1 MTIHIN
7 QAGYLPES
15 EKIAVM
21 PFPAE
26 SFKVVD
32 ADGKTVFEGTCAR
45 FGFDENSGDTVWKAD
60 FSELR
65 AEGEYRVVSDDAT
78 SPLFKIGRDAL
89 DKTLRG
95 LVRAYYYFRCGCEL
109 KPENAGKF
117 THGACHTTLASE
129 WFDSSVKK
137 DVSGGWHDAGD
148 YGRYV
153 TPGACAAAQLM
164 YAYILYPNA
173 LGKLNL
179 NIPES
184 GNNMPDFLSEVRYE
198 LDWLMKMQKADG
210 AVYHKVS
217 TAQHARFVMPER
229 DLKPLYL
236 LPVSSMATADLAAV
250 CALGYR
256 VYKEFDSDYAE
267 KLLDT
272 AKLSLKWLDENLQF
286 IGFRNPEGCGTGGYG
301 EGGDKDNRFWAY
313 SEMFAATGDEKYLEK
328 AKELLVYDFPRTE
341 FGVGSIGGLGALAY
355 LTSGRSSEDDKLAEA
370 FKSMFVNQA
379 HRLRWLADRSGY
391 MAAMDE
397 RDYGWGSN
405 MGLMKYGMI
414 FAVCDTLCSA
424 EGDAHEFGV
433 YAKRQ
438 FDVLMGVNAVGM
450 SYVSGNGERA
460 IRNPHLRP
468 AAADGID
475 ECIPGMVSGGAN
487 RRPVEEIAHRYIP
500 KGTPPMKSFA
510 DVQDLYSVNE
520 VTIYWNSP
528 AVFVAAYLLN

>member
-1 MTIHIN
+1 MNTIHIN

-15 EKIAVM
+15 EKIAVI
-21 PFPAE
+21 PFPAD
-26 SFKVVD
+26 SFRVFDRSGNAVF
-32 ADGKTVFEGTCAR
+32 DGVCTK
-45 FGFDENSGDTVWKAD
+45 FGFDENSGDTVCKAD
-60 FSELR
+60 FSALTN
-65 AEGEYRVVSDDAT
+65 EGEYRIEAGGAT
-78 SPLFKIGRDAL
+78 SPLFKIGKNAL
-89 DKTLRG
+89 DKTLRDMI
-95 LVRAYYYFRCGCEL
+95 RAYYYFRCGCEL
-109 KPENAGKF
+109 DSRHAGKF
-117 THGACHTTLASE
+117 THKACHRSLASE
-129 WFDSSVKK
+129 WFDHSVRK

-164 YAYILYPNA
+164 YAYILYPNS
-173 LGKLNL
+173 LRNLYL

-184 GNNMPDFLSEVRYE
+184 GNGMPDFLSEIRYE
-198 LDWLMKMQKADG
+198 LDWLMKMQKPDG

-217 TAQHARFVMPER
+217 TAQHARFVMPEK
-229 DLKPLYL
+229 DTEALYL

-250 CALGYR
+250 CALGSR
-256 VYKEFDSDYAE
+256 IYKEFDLDYAE
-267 KLLDT
+267 KLLEV
-272 AKLSLKWLDENLQF
+272 AKLSLGWLDENPQF
-286 IGFRNPEGCGTGGYG
+286 IRFRNPDGCGTGGYG
-301 EGGDKDNRFWAY
+301 EGGDRDNRFWAY

-328 AKELLVYDFPRTE
+328 AKELLIYDFPRTE
-341 FGVGSIGGLGALAY
+341 FGVGSTGGLGALAY
-355 LTSGRSSEDDKLAEA
+355 LTSGRISENDRLAEA
-370 FKSMFVNQA
+370 FKSMFISQA
-379 HRLRWLADRSGY
+379 HRLKWLADRSGY

-405 MGLMKYGMI
+405 MNLMKHGMI
-414 FAVCDTLCSA
+414 FAVCDTLC
-424 EGDAHEFGV
+424 GAHEFGV

-450 SYVSGNGERA
+450 SYVSGNGEHA
-460 IRNPHLRP
+460 ISHPHLRP
-468 AAADGID
+468 AAADRID

-510 DVQDLYSVNE
+510 DEVDLYSVNE

>member
-1 MTIHIN
+1 MDKMIHVN
-7 QAGYLPES
+7 QAGYPPALRRLRFCRFRVITS
-15 EKIAVM
+15 KLLMLTEKTA
-21 PFPAE
+21 
-26 SFKVVD
+26 
-32 ADGKTVFEGTCAR
+32 FEGSCTK

-60 FSELR
+60 FSELE
-65 AEGEYRVVSDDAT
+65 AEGEYRVVAGGAS
-78 SPLFKIGRDAL
+78 SPLFKIGKNAL
-89 DKTLRG
+89 DKALRDM
-95 LVRAYYYFRCGCEL
+95 VRAYYYFRCGSEL
-109 KPENAGKF
+109 ETQHAGKF
-117 THGACHTTLASE
+117 THGACHTSLASE
-129 WFDSSVKK
+129 WFDHSVKK

-153 TPGACAAAQLM
+153 TPGACAAAQLL

-173 LGKLNL
+173 VGKLDL

-184 GNNMPDFLSEVRYE
+184 GNGMPDFLSEIKYE

-217 TAQHARFVMPER
+217 TAQHARFVMPEK
-229 DLKPLYL
+229 DLGALYL

-256 VYKEFDSDYAE
+256 VYKEFDSQYAK
-267 KLLDT
+267 KLLET
-272 AKLSLKWLDENLQF
+272 TKLSLKWLDENPQF

-301 EGGDKDNRFWAY
+301 EGGDRDNRFWAY
-313 SEMFAATGDEKYLEK
+313 SEMFAATGDEKYLLK

-355 LTSGRSSEDDKLAEA
+355 LTSGRISEDDGLAEA
-370 FKSMFVNQA
+370 FRSMFVNQA
-379 HRLRWLADRSGY
+379 HRLKWLADRSGY

-405 MGLMKYGMI
+405 MGLMKHGMI
-414 FAVCDTLCSA
+414 FAVCDTLC
-424 EGDAHEFGV
+424 DAHEFGV

-460 IRNPHLRP
+460 INHPHLRP

-487 RRPVEEIAHRYIP
+487 RRPVEEIAPKYIP

-528 AVFVAAYLLN
+528 AVFVTAYLLN

>member
-1 MTIHIN
+1 MNTIHIN

-15 EKIAVM
+15 EKIAVL
-21 PFPAE
+21 PFQAE
-26 SFKVVD
+26 TFKVID
-32 ADGKTVFEGTCAR
+32 TDGNVAFEGKCTR
-45 FGFDENSGDTVWKAD
+45 FGFDENSGDTVCKAD
-60 FSELR
+60 FSELKTD
-65 AEGEYRVVSDDAT
+65 GEYRVVAADAA
-78 SPLFKIGRDAL
+78 SPLFRIGEHAL
-89 DKTLRG
+89 DKTFRD

-117 THGACHTTLASE
+117 THGACHTSPASE
-129 WFDSSVKK
+129 WFDHSVKK

-153 TPGACAAAQLM
+153 TPGACAAAQLL

-173 LGKLNL
+173 LGKLDL

-184 GNNMPDFLSEVRYE
+184 GNGMPDFLSEVKYE

-217 TAQHARFVMPER
+217 TAQHARFVMPEN
-229 DLKPLYL
+229 DMGALYL
-236 LPVSSMATADLAAV
+236 LPISSMATADLAAV

-256 VYKEFDSDYAE
+256 VYKEFDSDYAG
-267 KLLDT
+267 KLLDA
-272 AKLSLKWLDENLQF
+272 AKLSLGWLDEDPQF
-286 IGFRNPEGCGTGGYG
+286 IGFRNPEGCVTGGYG

-313 SEMFAATGDEKYLEK
+313 SEMFAATGDEKYLDK

-341 FGVGSIGGLGALAY
+341 FGVGSIGGFGTLAY
-355 LTSGRSSEDDKLAEA
+355 LTSGRIPESDRLAEA
-370 FKSMFVNQA
+370 FKSMFISQA
-379 HRLRWLADRSGY
+379 QRLRWLADRSGY

-405 MGLMKYGMI
+405 MGLMKHGMI
-414 FAVCDTLCSA
+414 FAVCDTLC
-424 EGDAHEFGV
+424 GAHEFGV

-450 SYVSGNGERA
+450 SYVSGNVERA
-460 IRNPHLRP
+460 IGHPHLRP
-468 AAADGID
+468 AATDGID
-475 ECIPGMVSGGAN
+475 ECIPGFVSGGAN
-487 RRPVEEIAHRYIP
+487 RRPVEGIAEKYIP

-528 AVFVAAYLLN
+528 AVFVAAYLMN

>member
-1 MTIHIN
+1 M
-7 QAGYLPES
+7 
-15 EKIAVM
+15 
-21 PFPAE
+21 
-26 SFKVVD
+26 
-32 ADGKTVFEGTCAR
+32 
-45 FGFDENSGDTVWKAD
+45 
-60 FSELR
+60 
-65 AEGEYRVVSDDAT
+65 
-78 SPLFKIGRDAL
+78 
-89 DKTLRG
+89 
-95 LVRAYYYFRCGCEL
+95 VRAYYYFRCGSEL
-109 KPENAGKF
+109 ETQHAGKF
-117 THGACHTTLASE
+117 THGACHTSLASE
-129 WFDSSVKK
+129 WFDHSVKK

-148 YGRYV
+148 YGGYV
-153 TPGACAAAQLM
+153 TPGACAAAQLL

-173 LGKLNL
+173 VGKLDL

-184 GNNMPDFLSEVRYE
+184 GNGMPDFLSEIKYE

-217 TAQHARFVMPER
+217 TAQHARFVMPEK
-229 DLKPLYL
+229 DLGALYL

-256 VYKEFDSDYAE
+256 VYKEFDSQYAK
-267 KLLDT
+267 KLLET
-272 AKLSLKWLDENLQF
+272 AKLSLKWLDENPQF
-286 IGFRNPEGCGTGGYG
+286 IGFRNPEGCGAGGYG
-301 EGGDKDNRFWAY
+301 EGGDRDNRFWAY
-313 SEMFAATGDEKYLEK
+313 SEMFAATGDEKYLLK

-355 LTSGRSSEDDKLAEA
+355 LTSGRISEDDGLAEA
-370 FKSMFVNQA
+370 FRSMFVNQA
-379 HRLRWLADRSGY
+379 HRLKWLADRSGY

-405 MGLMKYGMI
+405 MGLMKHGMI
-414 FAVCDTLCSA
+414 FAVCDTLC
-424 EGDAHEFGV
+424 DAHEFGV

-460 IRNPHLRP
+460 INHPHLRP

-487 RRPVEEIAHRYIP
+487 RRPVEEIAPKYIP

-528 AVFVAAYLLN
+528 AVFVTAYLLN

>member
-1 MTIHIN
+1 MATIHIN
-7 QAGYLPES
+7 QAGYLPDS
-15 EKIAVM
+15 EKIAVL

-26 SFKVVD
+26 SFRVVD
-32 ADGKTVFEGTCAR
+32 TNGSIVFEGKCVK
-45 FGFDENSGDTVWKAD
+45 FGFDENSGDTVYKAD
-60 FSELR
+60 FSELT
-65 AEGEYRVVSDDAT
+65 AEGEYRVVSGDAA
-78 SPLFKIGRDAL
+78 SPLFRIGGDAL

-109 KPENAGKF
+109 DSLHARKF
-117 THGACHTTLASE
+117 THKDCHTSLASE
-129 WFDSSVKK
+129 WFDHSVRK
-137 DVSGGWHDAGD
+137 DVLGGWHDAGD

-173 LGKLNL
+173 LRKLDL

-184 GNNMPDFLSEVRYE
+184 GNGMPDFLSEVKYE
-198 LDWLMKMQKADG
+198 LDWLMKMQKPDG

-217 TAQHARFVMPER
+217 TAQHARFVMPEK
-229 DLKPLYL
+229 DLNPLFL

-256 VYKEFDSDYAE
+256 VYKESDTDYAE
-267 KLLDT
+267 KLLEA
-272 AKLSLKWLDENLQF
+272 AKLSLKWLDENPQF

-313 SEMFAATGDEKYLEK
+313 SEMFAATGNEMYLEK

-355 LTSGRSSEDDKLAEA
+355 LTSGRTKEDDTLAEA
-370 FKSMFVNQA
+370 FKSMFINQA
-379 HRLRWLADRSGY
+379 HRLKWLADRSGY

-397 RDYGWGSN
+397 RDYCWGSN
-405 MGLMKYGMI
+405 MNLMKHGMI
-414 FAVCDTLCSA
+414 FAVCDTLC
-424 EGDAHEFGV
+424 GAHEFGV

-438 FDVLMGVNAVGM
+438 FDVLMGLNAVGM

-460 IRNPHLRP
+460 IRHPHLRP
-468 AAADGID
+468 AAADGIE

-487 RRPVEEIAHRYIP
+487 RRPVEETAHRYIP

-510 DVQDLYSVNE
+510 DEVDLYSVNE